1 MSASIFEAL
10 GYFLRRQDD
19 SKIKSKCL
27 NRWFPKQETSYG
39 VESNDSVKKT
49 RPQVTETKR
58 LRVRGRFLCMLKSV
72 RAIEFA
78 AIRDNQLA
86 EQ

>member
-1 MSASIFEAL
+1 VAL
-10 GYFLRRQDD
+10 KNC
-19 SKIKSKCL
+19 SH
-27 NRWFPKQETSYG
+27 WKQETFYG

-49 RPQVTETKR
+49 RPQVTELKR

-78 AIRDNQLA
+78 AIRNNQLA